1 MNYEFRKMNADEFD
15 SVFSILVDSFPADE
29 YRDYEKQRKLP
40 DNNRYS
46 IYVLIDCNKIKGFIA
61 VWEFDDLIFIEHLAV
76 FEKYRNQGT
85 GTSLL
90 KQICSMTD
98 KDICLEVELPETEKA
113 RRRIGFYERNGFVL
127 NNYDYEQPAY
137 SEDKSAVP
145 LLIMTYGKSISETRF
160 REIEKILYRY
170 VYEKDGR

>member
-1 MNYEFRKMNADEFD
+1 MNYEFRKMKPEEFD
-15 SVFSILVDSFPADE
+15 RVFSILTDSFPADE
-29 YRDYEKQRKLP
+29 YRDYEKQQKLIENERFSVYVFA
-40 DNNRYS
+40 DKDS
-46 IYVLIDCNKIKGFIA
+46 IVAFISA
-61 VWEFDDLIFIEHLAV
+61 WEFDNLFFIEHFAV
-76 FEKYRNQGT
+76 SESVRNQGI
-85 GTSLL
+85 GTALL
-90 KQICSMTD
+90 RNVCTLIK
-98 KDICLEVELPETEKA
+98 KEICLEVELPETEKA